1 MCNRLPRRSAQ
12 RWIAELLKSATTAS
26 FLCRSSVS
34 WSAEP
39 VRSSGVHCH
48 RFHSEV
54 SGARDS
60 SAHLHFLSNRLAS
73 VNPMPS
79 SASSTSMSF
88 VVKLIGLSKLTCVAI
103 RLFHE
108 IAI

>member
-1 MCNRLPRRSAQ
+1 
-12 RWIAELLKSATTAS
+12 
-26 FLCRSSVS
+26 
-34 WSAEP
+34 
-39 VRSSGVHCH
+39 
-48 RFHSEV
+48 
-54 SGARDS
+54 
-60 SAHLHFLSNRLAS
+60 
-73 VNPMPS
+73 MPS